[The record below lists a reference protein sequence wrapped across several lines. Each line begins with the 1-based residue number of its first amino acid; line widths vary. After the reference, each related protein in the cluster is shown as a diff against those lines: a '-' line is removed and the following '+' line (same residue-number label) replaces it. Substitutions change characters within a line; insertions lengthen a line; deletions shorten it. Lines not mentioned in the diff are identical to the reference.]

1 MRKPYICFFGTYD
14 RNFTSNKLILDG
26 LKALDIPVLEV
37 NYEIKVTRLDKKED
51 LSWVKLLKRIV
62 VKYGIIRA
70 IIKNWKNIKKTDAI
84 YVGYPG
90 HFDVLIAW
98 PVAKLLQKKLVFNP
112 LVVFYTGFTE
122 EQGILKKESLMGR
135 VSKFGES
142 LVYNLCDIVFADTP
156 LQETFLTSVLNV
168 KKEKIRVLPIGADDK
183 YYHYTPYTNLSKKI
197 NVTYYGLYS
206 PIHGVDHI
214 IKAANLLKNDHDI
227 EFVFV
232 GNGQTFERNYQLA
245 QKLELK
251 NCTFYFDTP
260 LDQHPAII
268 AKADIFFGFLEKHPS
283 VDRIIPNK
291 IYQGMALNK
300 VVFTADAPVVRS
312 LFAHKENMY
321 FCNPA
326 DPKALAQSLTELKDN
341 PQLRKRIAENGYA
354 LFKKEFT
361 PSQVCKKLIKY
372 VNEIK

>member
-168 KKEKIRVLPIGADDK
+168 K
-183 YYHYTPYTNLSKKI
+183 NKKI

-260 LDQHPAII
+260 L
-268 AKADIFFGFLEKHPS
+268 
-283 VDRIIPNK
+283 
-291 IYQGMALNK
+291 
-300 VVFTADAPVVRS
+300 
-312 LFAHKENMY
+312 
-321 FCNPA
+321 
-326 DPKALAQSLTELKDN
+326 
-341 PQLRKRIAENGYA
+341 
-354 LFKKEFT
+354 
-361 PSQVCKKLIKY
+361 
-372 VNEIK
+372 